1 MKTRVRTDYL
11 SFLAFLEAGQ
21 IKVSRVLIW
30 GRRHDAKQIQTVPVY
45 PGLPALRGIGV
56 LGYWGIGVLEYWG
69 IGVLGLGCRG
79 CGVVGLL
86 GCWGSAFGCLI
97 ADFAAGSA
105 TTSSHL
111 NGCWAGAILRQPDD
125 SVLAAP
131 PARRVVVMG
140 RFPALKRRAW
150 SLAISAF
157 NAVAVPVCPR
167 GTTRK

>member
-1 MKTRVRTDYL
+1 
-11 SFLAFLEAGQ
+11 LEAGQ

-56 LGYWGIGVLEYWG
+56 LGYWST
-69 IGVLGLGCRG
+69 GVLGYWGWVA
-79 CGVVGLL
+79 GVVGLL